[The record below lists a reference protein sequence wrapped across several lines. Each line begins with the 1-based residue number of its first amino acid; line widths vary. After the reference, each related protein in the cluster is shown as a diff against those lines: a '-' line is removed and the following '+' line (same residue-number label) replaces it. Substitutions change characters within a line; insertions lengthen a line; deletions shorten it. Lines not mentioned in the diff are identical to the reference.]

1 MKFLINREIIISII
15 KIKKFHSSLTYIK
28 AKTRNSFASS
38 FKNNKNL
45 KKTNA
50 KKRIETKSMKFSN
63 KFHSSSWKTF
73 HVSFYFLLQKNI
85 KTKKKTRNNFEKTNL
100 QINLAVIL
108 IIENKTIKTM
118 FTKPSNKFHPSS
130 AYRNRNRS
138 TQSPIAFLQKEGDQ
152 EPIRIFKSYQCLG
165 TWLPPFPFQR
175 TWRSP
180 DGLVK
185 HCPRKTSPPL
195 LSLVANGTRFRGAA
209 VVPR

>member
-28 AKTRNSFASS
+28 AKNRNSFASS

-50 KKRIETKSMKFSN
+50 KKRIETRSMKFSN

-85 KTKKKTRNNFEKTNL
+85 KTKKKTKNNFEKTNL
-100 QINLAVIL
+100 QINLAVTL
-108 IIENKTIKTM
+108 ITENKTIKTM

-138 TQSPIAFLQKEGDQ
+138 TQSPVAFLQKKEIKNRYVFLRAISVSERGFLPSLSKEPGDLQ
-152 EPIRIFKSYQCLG
+152 MGSLNIAHGKQAHPSCL
-165 TWLPPFPFQR
+165 
-175 TWRSP
+175 S
-180 DGLVK
+180 
-185 HCPRKTSPPL
+185 
-195 LSLVANGTRFRGAA
+195 
-209 VVPR
+209 